1 MPARIGTPRPTS
13 SMMMLNRRERARMRL
28 AAQGLTALRW
38 RTAAEAVRAFGVMQG
53 QDLHS
58 VRRSLALRAPNE
70 SDNSEIVRGYAM
82 RNTLFAASVKDMGWI
97 TELCAKPRKGDA
109 AVREA
114 VLQLIDAPLTRAELK
129 SRAAQALPE
138 LPFWHVVRISMES
151 GHACYAG
158 EEQLITPV
166 ELDGMEALF
175 NGDSVAATTELMTR
189 YFRTHGPAT
198 VQDFAWWCKLPQRL
212 IRPAAEKLPDDLIR
226 IGREGEELVSAE
238 VLELP
243 EVKKKK
249 SVLLLGAFD
258 EYILGYQDRLFAMS
272 ADMHHALVPGNQG
285 IFRRAIVI
293 DGQVRGMWNKQG
305 IEDWGIPAY
314 AAGRVERQWKE
325 C

>member
-1 MPARIGTPRPTS
+1 
-13 SMMMLNRRERARMRL
+13 MRL
-28 AAQGLTALRW
+28 AAQGLTAERW
-38 RTAAEAVRAFGVMQG
+38 HTAAESVRAFGVMQR

-58 VRRSLALRAPNE
+58 VRRSLALRSTDE
-70 SDNSEIVRGYAM
+70 SDKSEIVRGYAM
-82 RNTLFAASVKDMGWI
+82 RNTLFAALVKDMGWI
-97 TELCAKPRKGDA
+97 TELCAKPRKGDS

-114 VLQLIDAPLTRAELK
+114 VLQLSDAPLTRAELK
-129 SRAAQALPE
+129 SRAAQALTE
-138 LPFWHVVRISMES
+138 LPFWHVVRIGMES
-151 GHACYAG
+151 GHG

-189 YFRTHGPAT
+189 HFRTHGPAT
-198 VQDFAWWCKLPQRL
+198 VQDFAWWSKLPRKL
-212 IRPAAEKLPDDLIR
+212 IRPAAENLPDDLIR
-226 IGREGEELVSAE
+226 IDREGEELVSAE

-243 EVKKKK
+243 EVRRKK

-305 IEDWGIPAY
+305 IEDWGISAY
-314 AAGRVERQWKE
+314 AARRVDRQWKE

>member
-1 MPARIGTPRPTS
+1 
-13 SMMMLNRRERARMRL
+13 MMTLNRRERARMRL
-28 AAQGLTALRW
+28 AAQGLTAQRW
-38 RTAAEAVRAFGVMQG
+38 HTAAEAVRAFGVTQG

-58 VRRSLALRAPNE
+58 VRRSLALRATDE
-70 SDNSEIVRGYAM
+70 SDKSEIVRGYAM

-129 SRAAQALPE
+129 ARAARALPE
-138 LPFWHVVRISMES
+138 LPFWHVVRIAMES
-151 GHACYAG
+151 GHACYVG

-166 ELDGMEALF
+166 ELDGLEALF

-198 VQDFAWWCKLPQRL
+198 LQDFAWWSKLPQKL
-212 IRPAAEKLPDDLIR
+212 IRPAAENLPDDLIR
-226 IGREGEELVSAE
+226 IGREGEELVSTE

-243 EVKKKK
+243 EVRRKK

-272 ADMHHALVPGNQG
+272 AVMHHALVPGNQG

-293 DGQVRGMWNKQG
+293 DGQARGMWNKQG

-314 AAGRVERQWKE
+314 ASRRVERQWKD

>member
-1 MPARIGTPRPTS
+1 
-13 SMMMLNRRERARMRL
+13 MMTLNRRERARMRL
-28 AAQGLTALRW
+28 AAQGLTAQRW
-38 RTAAEAVRAFGVMQG
+38 HTAAEAVRAFGVTQG

-58 VRRSLALRAPNE
+58 VRRSLALRATDE
-70 SDNSEIVRGYAM
+70 SDKSEIVRGYAM

-129 SRAAQALPE
+129 ARAARALPE
-138 LPFWHVVRISMES
+138 LPFWHVVRIAMES
-151 GHACYAG
+151 GHACYVG

-166 ELDGMEALF
+166 ELDGLEALF

-198 VQDFAWWCKLPQRL
+198 LQDFAWWSKLPQKL
-212 IRPAAEKLPDDLIR
+212 IRPVAENLPDDLIR
-226 IGREGEELVSAE
+226 IGREGEELVSTE

-243 EVKKKK
+243 EVRRKK

-258 EYILGYQDRLFAMS
+258 EYILGYQDRLLPCQRICTTRSFPGTRAFS
-272 ADMHHALVPGNQG
+272 AAPSLLTAKCAACGISRGLRTGVFPPTRHA
-285 IFRRAIVI
+285 A
-293 DGQVRGMWNKQG
+293 WNGSGKTAEKCVKQMR
-305 IEDWGIPAY
+305 IL
-314 AAGRVERQWKE
+314 K
-325 C
+325 

>member
-1 MPARIGTPRPTS
+1 
-13 SMMMLNRRERARMRL
+13 MMTLNRRERARMRL
-28 AAQGLTALRW
+28 AAQGLTAQRW
-38 RTAAEAVRAFGVMQG
+38 HTAAEGVRAFGVTQG

-58 VRRSLALRAPNE
+58 VRRSLALRATDE
-70 SDNSEIVRGYAM
+70 SDKSEIVRGYAM

-129 SRAAQALPE
+129 ARAARALPE
-138 LPFWHVVRISMES
+138 LSFWHVVRIAMES
-151 GHACYAG
+151 GHACYVG

-166 ELDGMEALF
+166 ELDGLEALF

-189 YFRTHGPAT
+189 YFRAHGPAT
-198 VQDFAWWCKLPQRL
+198 LQDFAWWSKLPQKL
-212 IRPAAEKLPDDLIR
+212 IRPAAENLPDDLIR
-226 IGREGEELVSAE
+226 IGREGEELVFTE

-243 EVKKKK
+243 EVRRKK

-314 AAGRVERQWKE
+314 ASRRVERQWKD

>member
-1 MPARIGTPRPTS
+1 MVV
-13 SMMMLNRRERARMRL
+13 LNRRERARMRL
-28 AAQGLTALRW
+28 AAQGLTAQRW
-38 RTAAEAVRAFGVMQG
+38 HTAAETVRAFGVMQG

-58 VRRSLALRAPNE
+58 VRRSLALRATDE
-70 SDNSEIVRGYAM
+70 SDKSEIVRGYAM

-129 SRAAQALPE
+129 ARAARALPE
-138 LPFWHVVRISMES
+138 LSFWHVVRIAMES
-151 GHACYAG
+151 GHACYVG

-166 ELDGMEALF
+166 ELDGLEALF

-189 YFRTHGPAT
+189 YFRAHGPAT
-198 VQDFAWWCKLPQRL
+198 LQDFAWWSKLPQKL
-212 IRPAAEKLPDDLIR
+212 IRPAAENLPDDLIR
-226 IGREGEELVSAE
+226 IGREGEELVSTE

-243 EVKKKK
+243 EVRRKK

-314 AAGRVERQWKE
+314 ASRRVERQWKD

>member
-1 MPARIGTPRPTS
+1 MV
-13 SMMMLNRRERARMRL
+13 MLNRRERARMRL
-28 AAQGLTALRW
+28 AAQGLTAERW
-38 RTAAEAVRAFGVMQG
+38 HTTAESVRAFGVMQG

-58 VRRSLALRAPNE
+58 VRRSLALRSTDE
-70 SDNSEIVRGYAM
+70 SDKSEIVRGYSM
-82 RNTLFAASVKDMGWI
+82 RNTLFAALVKDMGWV
-97 TELCAKPRKGDA
+97 TELCAKPRRGDA
-109 AVREA
+109 VVREA
-114 VLQLIDAPLTRAELK
+114 VLQLIDAPLTRADLK
-129 SRAAQALPE
+129 ARAAWALPE
-138 LPFWHVVRISMES
+138 LPFWHVVRIAMES
-151 GHACYAG
+151 GYACYAG
-158 EEQLITPV
+158 EDQLITPV
-166 ELDGMEALF
+166 ELDGIEALF

-198 VQDFAWWCKLPQRL
+198 VQDFAWWSKLPQKL